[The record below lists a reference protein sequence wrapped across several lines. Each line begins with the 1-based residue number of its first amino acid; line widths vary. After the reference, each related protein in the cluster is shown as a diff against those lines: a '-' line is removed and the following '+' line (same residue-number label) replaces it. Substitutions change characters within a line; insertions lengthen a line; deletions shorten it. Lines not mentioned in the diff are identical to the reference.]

1 MRVPEAWVDR
11 QPGSLPVSGSASA
24 LLSRFVLPDLIARGY
39 LGQSVTSTLTFC
51 ALLAVAFLIYWWW
64 ERSDRQRENIA
75 QRIADD
81 VQAMGDVVAQS
92 LNPRIDP
99 EKCIGSGA
107 CVSACP
113 EKSVIALVGG
123 RAQLINPLGC
133 IGHGACATACP
144 VGAIRLVYGTTTQG
158 VELPVVDEHFQTN
171 QPGVYIAG
179 ELGGMGLIR
188 NAIRQGRL
196 AADHIISGSSERGTA
211 LRRGTNGALDALVI
225 GAGPAGI
232 SATLQLMQAGLRVLM
247 VDREG
252 FGGTILH
259 YPRAKVVM
267 TGALEL
273 PVYGTVRGRQ
283 LSKEQLMGL
292 WQDIRTKVNPPIVTG
307 HLVTGLS
314 VRADGMIEVQAE
326 QAAWHTANVILALGG
341 RGSPRKLEVPGEED
355 AKVAYRLLEPDEF
368 RGKHVM
374 VVGGGNSAVESALA
388 LADFRGCASVSLSYR
403 RKEFAR
409 CRSENKR
416 RIHEC
421 IQSGAVQALLSTQ
434 LITIQPQSVTLSDE
448 QKRVIEVPNDAVIVQ
463 AGGTPP
469 AQLLKSFGIEMVT
482 KFGES

>member
-1 MRVPEAWVDR
+1 M
-11 QPGSLPVSGSASA
+11 
-24 LLSRFVLPDLIARGY
+24 
-39 LGQSVTSTLTFC
+39 TSTLTFC
-51 ALLAVAFLIYWWW
+51 ALIAVAFLIYWLW
-64 ERSDRQRENIA
+64 ERSDRQRENVA
-75 QRIADD
+75 ERIAAD

-92 LNPRIDP
+92 LSPRIDP
-99 EKCIGSGA
+99 ALCIGSGA

-113 EKSVIALVGG
+113 ESNVIALVGG
-123 RAQLINPLGC
+123 RAQLVNPLGC
-133 IGHGACATACP
+133 IGHGACAKACP
-144 VGAIRLVYGTTTQG
+144 VEAIRLVYGTSTQG

-196 AADHIISGSSERGTA
+196 AADHIIAGDAARA
-211 LRRGTNGALDALVI
+211 KAPRRGQNGAVDALVI

-232 SATLQLMQAGLRVLM
+232 SATLQLMHAGLRVLM
-247 VDREG
+247 LDREG

-267 TGALEL
+267 TGTLDL
-273 PVYGTVRGRQ
+273 PVYGSVRGRQ

-292 WQDIRTKVNPPIVTG
+292 WHDINAKMRPPLVTG

-314 VRADGMIEVQAE
+314 VRGDGMIEVQAE
-326 QAAWHTANVILALGG
+326 HAVWHAANVILALGG
-341 RGSPRKLEVPGEED
+341 RGSPRKLDVPGEES
-355 AKVAYRLLEPDEF
+355 AKVCYRLLEPDEF

-403 RKEFAR
+403 KREFAR

-421 IQSGAVQALLSTQ
+421 IAGGAVRALLSTQ
-434 LITIQPQSVTLSDE
+434 LLTIQEQSVTLSDE

-469 AQLLKSFGIEMVT
+469 AQLLKSFGIQMVT
-482 KFGES
+482 KYGEA